1 MQNILLTTDI
11 RTGAVIRAIT
21 LGNVYYSNES
31 EKPKKESK
39 KESRE
44 IKRDS
49 KGRVLYR
56 HLISC
61 PIAGS
66 TREFT
71 SDYSLEYM
79 IGRIIGGIDSD
90 SERKKRGL
98 RDVDFT
104 VSPYDVKI
112 CDIEQRR
119 LYKHLRK
126 DSDSDE
132 EEPSYLILVSRDE
145 WTFRDRSGYIE
156 TTALYTL
163 KIYDNMLRES
173 DIDEALTFKQ
183 INLENSI
190 IKGIT
195 TWWGSYE
202 AGDDAFIWCGKK
214 YSVPEDSSSDYISD
228 ESSSSSSS
236 DYW

>member
-1 MQNILLTTDI
+1 MILT
-11 RTGAVIRAIT
+11 
-21 LGNVYYSNES
+21 NQ
-31 EKPKKESK
+31 KKRDQE
-39 KESRE
+39 
-44 IKRDS
+44 DS
-49 KGRVLYR
+49 KGRMLYR

-112 CDIEQRR
+112 CDIEQRG

-126 DSDSDE
+126 NTDTDE
-132 EEPSYLILVSRDE
+132 EEPRYLMLVSREE
-145 WTFRDRSGYIE
+145 WNFRDRSGYIE

-163 KIYDNMLRES
+163 NIYDNMLRES
-173 DIDEALTFKQ
+173 DIGQALTYKQ

-214 YSVPEDSSSDYISD
+214 YSVPEDSTSDYISD
-228 ESSSSSSS
+228 ESSSSSS
-236 DYW
+236 DDW